1 MCAAYKYTK
10 DFFMKEEFIFLP
22 HLSLKT
28 YSSMTLENMKKN
40 NNMGGKQ
47 SGSSSEQLQENTK
60 TGSVIVNYERQRE
73 KEAASRTCQQM

>member
-1 MCAAYKYTK
+1 
-10 DFFMKEEFIFLP
+10 
-22 HLSLKT
+22 
-28 YSSMTLENMKKN
+28 MTLENMKKN
-40 NNMGGKQ
+40 NNTGGKQ